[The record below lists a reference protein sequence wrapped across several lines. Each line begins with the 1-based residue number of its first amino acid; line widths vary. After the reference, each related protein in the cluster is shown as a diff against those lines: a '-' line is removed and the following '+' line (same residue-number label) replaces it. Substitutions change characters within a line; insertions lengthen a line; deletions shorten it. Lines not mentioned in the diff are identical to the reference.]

1 MGTVLDLEELTV
13 SIEKEVYVQKKNGM
27 TEYLN
32 SRSSSIRNFNKTESS
47 RRDAESWIL
56 KYE

>member
-1 MGTVLDLEELTV
+1 
-13 SIEKEVYVQKKNGM
+13 M

-32 SRSSSIRNFNKTESS
+32 NRSSSIRNFNETESS

-56 KYE
+56 KHE